1 MQPNNPERG
10 NAFFMILMAVVL
22 FAALA
27 FTFTKGIQQGGE
39 NISSR
44 KAALDASDII
54 TYAQKVER
62 AVQFVVSKGNSEND
76 ISFENDFVTGY
87 TNLNCVADKRCE
99 VFKSAGAGLAWQ
111 NPPEGAND
119 GEPYFFGPNQ
129 VAPSTEA
136 TDPAKRDLVM
146 LLPVKAQICTELN
159 KMTTKVATWDS
170 TATLN
175 DSTKFT
181 GDFTAEPG
189 SGITWTGAP
198 DSRPAGCFCVGVAPC
213 DSGDDHYFY
222 YVLHSR

>member
-1 MQPNNPERG
+1 MQPNNTERG

-44 KAALDASDII
+44 KAALAASDIMN
-54 TYAQKVER
+54 YAQKVER
-62 AVQFVVSKGNSEND
+62 AVQFVLSKGNSENA
-76 ISFENDFVTGY
+76 ISFENDVVVGY
-87 TNLNCVADKRCE
+87 TNPNCVAARRCE
-99 VFKSAGAGLAWQ
+99 IFKPAGAGLTWL
-111 NPPEGAND
+111 NPPTVANN

-129 VAPSTEA
+129 VAPTTEA
-136 TDPAKRDLVM
+136 TDPASRDLVM

-159 KMTTKVATWDS
+159 QMTSRVETWDS

-175 DSTKFT
+175 STTQFV
-181 GDFTAEPG
+181 GDFTAAAG
-189 SGITWTGAP
+189 TGITWTPGE
-198 DSRPAGCFCVGVAPC
+198 DSRPAGCFCIGVAPC